1 MSLDELI
8 DTARVQIAPHARSL
22 IVTVFGDSIVPHGGR
37 LWMGSLIRLMAPL
50 GINERL
56 VRTAAQRLTVEDWL
70 SGEPIGRRTV
80 YGLTATGRSQFDAV
94 YQRIYAQQEPLWD
107 GQWRMVLITGASAD
121 EPPALQQLRCE
132 LGWMGFG
139 QASADLYVH
148 PTVSLSEVAA
158 LQGRLAVASQSVQ
171 WQVPLQ
177 DEAANAQLRERVLDH
192 HDMASVQGIYEQVL
206 TLFQPIEQALRRARA
221 PQPQQCF
228 CVRTLLIHLYRRAL
242 LKDPQFPDALMPAD
256 WPGAPARA
264 LCRSLYQLT
273 SEPAQ
278 RHLLSEVETPDGPA
292 QPADAAYRARFGGL
306 SSER

>member
-8 DTARVQIAPHARSL
+8 DTARAQIAPHARSL

-80 YGLTATGRSQFDAV
+80 YGLTPTGRSQFDAV
-94 YQRIYAQQEPLWD
+94 YQRIYAQQEPVWD
-107 GQWRMVLITGASAD
+107 GQWRMVLITGA
-121 EPPALQQLRCE
+121 PAVESQALLQLRCE

-148 PTVSLSEVAA
+148 PTVSLAEVAA
-158 LQGRLAVASQSVQ
+158 LQQRLGVTGQSVR

-177 DEAANAQLRERVLDH
+177 ESEADAQLRERVLDH
-192 HDMASVQGIYEQVL
+192 HDMATVRSTYEQVL
-206 TLFQPIEQALRRARA
+206 ALFQPIEQALRRARA
-221 PQPQQCF
+221 LQPQQCF

-256 WPGAPARA
+256 WPAARARA
-264 LCRSLYQLT
+264 LCRSLYRLT

-278 RHLLSEVETPDGPA
+278 RHLLTVVETPDGAAEPA
-292 QPADAAYRARFGGL
+292 NAAYRARFGGL
-306 SSER
+306 SA